1 MAEASAARSTL
12 RFEDFRRFLAE
23 TLDIAEE
30 SLQPEASFLTDLAI
44 DSLRMVELVLRLEAR
59 LGMTIPVEE
68 AWNIQTVR
76 DAYEYCASQLGNI
89 AL

>member
-1 MAEASAARSTL
+1 MAQASAMDGTL
-12 RFEDFRRFLAE
+12 RFEDFRRFLSE
-23 TLDIAEE
+23 TLDVSEE
-30 SLQPEASFLTDLAI
+30 MLQPEASFLTDLAI
-44 DSLRMVELVLRLEAR
+44 DSLRMVELVLHLEAR

-76 DAYEYCASQLGNI
+76 DAYEYCANQLGNV

>member
-1 MAEASAARSTL
+1 MADASAMRGTM

-23 TLDIAEE
+23 TLDVSEE
-30 SLQPEASFLTDLAI
+30 SLRPEASFLTDLAV

-76 DAYEYCASQLGNI
+76 DAYDY
-89 AL
+89 

>member
-1 MAEASAARSTL
+1 MTESNAM

-23 TLDIAEE
+23 ALDVGEE
-30 SLQPEASFLTDLAI
+30 SLRPEASFLTDLAI

-68 AWNIQTVR
+68 AWNIQTVG
-76 DAYEYCASQLGNI
+76 DAYEYCASQLDD
-89 AL
+89 AAS